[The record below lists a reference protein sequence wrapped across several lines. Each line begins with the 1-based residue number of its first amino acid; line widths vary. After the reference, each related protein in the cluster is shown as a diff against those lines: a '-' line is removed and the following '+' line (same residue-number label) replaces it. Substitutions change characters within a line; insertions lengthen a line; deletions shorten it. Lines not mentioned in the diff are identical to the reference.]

1 MNPTPSSR
9 VRISP
14 AALGVI
20 LVLLVIQLYL
30 FETVLGAV
38 LDGQRS
44 VLPGAFFVS
53 LALSAIALFLAFRST
68 VEYGPKD

>member
-1 MNPTPSSR
+1 MNTPR

-68 VEYGPKD
+68 MEHRPGE

>member
-1 MNPTPSSR
+1 MTPR

-38 LDGQRS
+38 MDGQRGI
-44 VLPGAFFVS
+44 LPGAFGVS
-53 LALSAIALFLAFRST
+53 LALTAIALFLAFRNT
-68 VEYGPKD
+68 LEHGPKE

>member
-1 MNPTPSSR
+1 MNTPR

-38 LDGQRS
+38 LDGQHS

-68 VEYGPKD
+68 VEYGPKE

>member
-1 MNPTPSSR
+1 MNTPR

-38 LDGQRS
+38 LDGQRRI
-44 VLPGAFFVS
+44 LPGAFFVS
-53 LALSAIALFLAFRST
+53 LALTAIGLFLAFRST
-68 VEYGPKD
+68 VEHGPKE

>member
-1 MNPTPSSR
+1 MSQTPR

-53 LALSAIALFLAFRST
+53 LALSAISLFLAFRST
-68 VEYGPKD
+68 VEYGPRE

>member
-1 MNPTPSSR
+1 MNTPR

-44 VLPGAFFVS
+44 VLPGAFGVS

-68 VEYGPKD
+68 VEHRPRE

>member
-1 MNPTPSSR
+1 MNIPR

-20 LVLLVIQLYL
+20 LVLLVIQIYL
-30 FETVLGAV
+30 FETILGAV

-44 VLPGAFFVS
+44 VLPGAFGIS
-53 LALSAIALFLAFRST
+53 LALTAIALFLAFRST
-68 VEYGPKD
+68 LTRGSKE

>member
-1 MNPTPSSR
+1 MNIPR

-44 VLPGAFFVS
+44 VLPGAFGVS
-53 LALSAIALFLAFRST
+53 LALSAVSLFLAFRST
-68 VEYGPKD
+68 VAHGPKE

>member
-1 MNPTPSSR
+1 MNTPR

-44 VLPGAFFVS
+44 VLPGAFGVS

-68 VEYGPKD
+68 VEHRGGD

>member
-1 MNPTPSSR
+1 MNPESR

-44 VLPGAFFVS
+44 VLAGAFGVS
-53 LALSAIALFLAFRST
+53 LALTCVSLFLAFRST
-68 VEYGPKD
+68 VEHGPKD

>member
-1 MNPTPSSR
+1 MKTEPR

-38 LDGQRS
+38 LDGQRG
-44 VLPGAFFVS
+44 VLPGAFGVS
-53 LALSAIALFLAFRST
+53 LALTTVALFLAFRST
-68 VEYGPKD
+68 LEHGPKG

>member
-1 MNPTPSSR
+1 MTPTSR

-44 VLPGAFFVS
+44 VLPGAFGVS

-68 VEYGPKD
+68 VEHRHRE

>member
-1 MNPTPSSR
+1 MNPTPS

-20 LVLLVIQLYL
+20 LVLLIIQLYL

-38 LDGQRS
+38 LDGQRG
-44 VLPGAFFVS
+44 VLAGAFGVS
-53 LALSAIALFLAFRST
+53 LALTAVALFLAFRST
-68 VEYGPKD
+68 TQHGPKD

>member
-1 MNPTPSSR
+1 MNPTPS

-44 VLPGAFFVS
+44 VLPGAFGVS
-53 LALSAIALFLAFRST
+53 LTLTAVALFLAFRIT
-68 VEYGPKD
+68 IQHGPKD

>member
-1 MNPTPSSR
+1 MNIPR

-68 VEYGPKD
+68 VEYGPEE

>member
-1 MNPTPSSR
+1 MNPTPTSR

-44 VLPGAFFVS
+44 VLPGAFGVS

-68 VEYGPKD
+68 VEYGPKE

>member
-1 MNPTPSSR
+1 MSETPR

-30 FETVLGAV
+30 FETVLSAV

-44 VLPGAFFVS
+44 VLPGAFGVS
-53 LALSAIALFLAFRST
+53 LALTAIALFLAFRST
-68 VEYGPKD
+68 VEQRPRK

>member
-1 MNPTPSSR
+1 MTPR

-20 LVLLVIQLYL
+20 LTLVVIQLYL

-38 LDGQRS
+38 LDGQRGI
-44 VLPGAFFVS
+44 LPGAFAVS
-53 LALSAIALFLAFRST
+53 LALTAVALFLAFRST
-68 VEYGPKD
+68 VEHGPKG

>member
-1 MNPTPSSR
+1 MNPTPR

-38 LDGQRS
+38 LDGQRG
-44 VLPGAFFVS
+44 VLAGAFGVS
-53 LALSAIALFLAFRST
+53 LSLTLVALFLAFRNT
-68 VEYGPKD
+68 QEHRPRD

>member
-1 MNPTPSSR
+1 MTPR

-20 LVLLVIQLYL
+20 LVLLVIQVYL

-38 LDGQRS
+38 LDGQRK
-44 VLPGAFFVS
+44 VLPGAFGVS
-53 LALSAIALFLAFRST
+53 LALTAICLFLAFRST
-68 VEYGPKD
+68 VEHGPKD

>member
-1 MNPTPSSR
+1 MNTPR

-20 LVLLVIQLYL
+20 AVLLVIQLYL

-38 LDGQRS
+38 LDGQRGI
-44 VLPGAFFVS
+44 LPGAFGVS
-53 LALSAIALFLAFRST
+53 LALSAIGLFLAFRST
-68 VEYGPKD
+68 LEHGPKK

>member
-1 MNPTPSSR
+1 MNTPR

-44 VLPGAFFVS
+44 VLPGAFGVS

-68 VEYGPKD
+68 VEYGPKE

>member
-1 MNPTPSSR
+1 MMPTSR

-44 VLPGAFFVS
+44 VLPGAFGVS

-68 VEYGPKD
+68 VEHRPKE

>member
-1 MNPTPSSR
+1 MSPR

-20 LVLLVIQLYL
+20 LLLLVIQLYL

-38 LDGQRS
+38 LDGQRN
-44 VLPGAFFVS
+44 VLPGAFGVS
-53 LALSAIALFLAFRST
+53 LALTAIALFLAFRST
-68 VEYGPKD
+68 VEHGRKE